1 MISFVNGY
9 VCTTSCEVASAKQG
23 RDPTAPPGSPPGV
36 PGKNK
41 SSAFAGQPA
50 SILDGSLART
60 GAVTPPDDSQQP
72 RFDRSA

>member
-1 MISFVNGY
+1 MISIVNGY

-23 RDPTAPPGSPPGV
+23 RDPSAPLGSPPGV

-50 SILDGSLART
+50 TFLDGSLAGT
-60 GAVTPPDDSQQP
+60 NAVIPADNSRQP
-72 RFDRSA
+72 RFDRLA